1 MSEPAG
7 NAAPR
12 YAAIDIGTNTL
23 KLTIVERV
31 SAHELHPILEAG
43 VTTRIGEGIEGR
55 LLGEE
60 PMRRTLGALERCV
73 AACAEHGVERV
84 FAVGT
89 SALRDAQNRDVFLR
103 RALAIGLSVEVL
115 SGDEEARLS
124 ARSVRSDPLWR
135 EAEHIIV
142 VDIGGGST
150 EIVFASRDATE
161 QVASVSLH
169 QGVVR
174 LTEAAVKSDP
184 PTDAE
189 LEDAARRADAVLSNV
204 AWPWPPESATLVG
217 VGGTITNLAAVH
229 AASPA
234 TRCESIHGSTLTAN
248 EVERQIR
255 MYAGMTIEARKAIPG
270 LDPSRADVIIAGA
283 IILSRT
289 MATLGVSTVA
299 VSCRGLRWG
308 LLYDR
313 LGI

>member
-1 MSEPAG
+1 LSEPAG

-31 SAHELHPILEAG
+31 SARELRPVLDAG

-55 LLGEE
+55 RLGEE
-60 PMRRTLGALERCV
+60 PMRRTLSALERCV
-73 AACAEHGVERV
+73 AVCAEHRVERV
-84 FAVGT
+84 YAVGT
-89 SALRDAQNRDVFLR
+89 SALRDARNTDEFLR
-103 RALAIGLSVEVL
+103 RAHAIGLSVEVL

-124 ARSVRSDPLWR
+124 ARAVRSDPIWR

-150 EIVFASRDATE
+150 EIVFDSQNDCE
-161 QVASVSLH
+161 HGVSISLR
-169 QGVVR
+169 QGAVR
-174 LTEAAVKSDP
+174 LTEASVKSNP
-184 PTDAE
+184 PTGAE
-189 LEDAARRADAVLSNV
+189 LEDAIRRADAELKAVV
-204 AWPWPPESATLVG
+204 PPWPAQSATLIG

-229 AASPA
+229 AACS
-234 TRCESIHGSTLTAN
+234 REQRENLHGSVLDTL
-248 EVERQIR
+248 EIERQIS
-255 MYAGMTIEARKAIPG
+255 MYAGMTTEERKAIPG
-270 LDPSRADVIIAGA
+270 LDPSRADVILAGA

-289 MATLGVSTVA
+289 MAMLGVSTVA